1 MKINIFV
8 KKRKE
13 ANIEQTDMAERL
25 GISPKLYEEIERN
38 QRPMPSNL
46 MNKFFGIVN
55 SAKKESN
62 KEKLEKAQKEV
73 EVNNFYEEITKD
85 SKQGLLN
92 YMEKFN
98 IKNFVVLGE
107 LIGYSPSTIS
117 NYVNH
122 PETANYSFKN
132 KLKLFF
138 EDELNIQPKELPK
151 PKKGNVVCEDY
162 TANLVISVEEANEI
176 KGMIAEHGLSVTGF
190 CAKFDYPASTLT
202 HILNG
207 REHSTRTR
215 GKLNEALN
223 RMKDYYEELNK
234 MEEESETSIYYEPKE
249 DVVQI
254 EEDPVV
260 VEFNHEEEQKIIEK
274 NSIPIKDTF
283 QDYYKGEETMT
294 LEELIARRD
303 KAMEDVQEH
312 EKKIHEMAQNDI
324 LREQTSEI
332 AKNFRY
338 LREAFE
344 ENGFDKEFIEKF
356 LLTITSNIDFR

>member
-151 PKKGNVVCEDY
+151 PKKENVVCEDY
-162 TANLVISVEEANEI
+162 TANLVISTEEANEI
-176 KGMIAEHGLSVTGF
+176 KGMIAEHGLSITGF
-190 CAKFDYPASTLT
+190 CAKFDYPASTLA

-207 REHSTRTR
+207 REHSSRTR

-223 RMKDYYEELNK
+223 RMEIYYSEVNSTEESMVEVAEEPTLVEWN
-234 MEEESETSIYYEPKE
+234 EEEETNR
-249 DVVQI
+249 I
-254 EEDPVV
+254 EGM
-260 VEFNHEEEQKIIEK
+260 
-274 NSIPIKDTF
+274 SIPVKDNF
-283 QDYYKGEETMT
+283 QDYYEGEKEMT

-324 LREQTSEI
+324 LREQTLEI

-344 ENGFDKEFIEKF
+344 EHGFDKEFIEKF
-356 LLTITSNIDFR
+356 LLTITSNIDFK

>member
-62 KEKLEKAQKEV
+62 KERLEKAQKEV
-73 EVNNFYEEITKD
+73 EVNDFYEEITKD

-122 PETANYSFKN
+122 PETANYSFRN

-151 PKKGNVVCEDY
+151 PKKANVVCEDY
-162 TANLVISVEEANEI
+162 SADYVLSVEEVNEI
-176 KGMIAEHGLSVTGF
+176 KGMITEHGLSLTGF
-190 CAKFDYPASTLT
+190 CAKFDFPASTLM
-202 HILNG
+202 HLLNG
-207 REHSTRTR
+207 REHSSRTR
-215 GKLNEALN
+215 RRLDEAIK
-223 RMKDYYEELNK
+223 RMKEYYEELNK
-234 MEEESETSIYYEPKE
+234 EEESETLIYCEPKE
-249 DVVQI
+249 NVVQI
-254 EEDPVV
+254 EEEPVV
-260 VEFNHEEEQKIIEK
+260 VEFNHEEEQNIVEQI
-274 NSIPIKDTF
+274 SIPTKVTF
-283 QDYYKGEETMT
+283 QDFYKGEKEMT
-294 LEELIARRD
+294 LEELIAKRD
-303 KAMEDVQEH
+303 KAIEDVQAH
-312 EKKIHEMAQNDI
+312 EEKIHEMSQDKK
-324 LREQTSEI
+324 LREQTLEV

-356 LLTITSNIDFR
+356 LLTLTSNIDFR